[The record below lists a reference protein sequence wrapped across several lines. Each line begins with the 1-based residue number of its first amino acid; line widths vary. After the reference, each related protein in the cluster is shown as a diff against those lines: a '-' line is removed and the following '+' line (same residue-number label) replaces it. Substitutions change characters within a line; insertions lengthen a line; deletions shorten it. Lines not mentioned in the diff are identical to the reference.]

1 MWLRSRIAVV
11 LYLGFLAFTVHLAY
25 ENPFYNWD
33 LLAYVGCATSLHESN
48 PVKIHAAAYD
58 QALRELPEDEFNE
71 LAKRGEFRQDVTSDA
86 FHFTE
91 QLPFYSTRPAY
102 IWALLLTHG
111 LGFTYIQATRLVSP
125 VACSLLALTLFVW
138 TRGYVGDVRA
148 AILSGLLL
156 VSEPILAAGRTGSSD
171 ALSGFMLLLGFYL
184 IVERSR
190 LLLGLILLL
199 GSLFARTDN
208 VVFVAVVLAYCAYS
222 PQHAN
227 SGRAGGPG
235 LAPERVRLPKYAAV
249 VLLAVAVA
257 AVVAINHFSGNYGYA
272 MLLRNTIDA
281 VPNPGELSVS
291 LSRDDYLSLW
301 SEIPGNLIE
310 GTFAVFALLGLVVL
324 FSGRARERMRHA
336 VIMVFIAVAVRLF
349 LYPHIEDR
357 YFIAAY
363 SIIAAAC
370 IATFAAPSH
379 KEFPTSPRTA

>member
-1 MWLRSRIAVV
+1 MSCTSASWHSRSTSLTKIRSTT
-11 LYLGFLAFTVHLAY
+11 GTC
-25 ENPFYNWD
+25 WRTS
-33 LLAYVGCATSLHESN
+33 GATSLHESN

-102 IWALLLTHG
+102 IWALLLTHE

-125 VACSLLALTLFVW
+125 VGCALLALTLFVW

-156 VSEPILAAGRTGSSD
+156 VSEPILAAGRTASPD
-171 ALSGFMLLLGFYL
+171 ALSGF
-184 IVERSR
+184 V
-190 LLLGLILLL
+190 LLL
-199 GSLFARTDN
+199 GSPFARTDN
-208 VVFVAVVLAYCAYS
+208 VVFVAVVLAYCAFS

-227 SGRAGGPG
+227 SGRAGDPG

-249 VLLAVAVA
+249 VLLALAVA

-310 GTFAVFALLGLVVL
+310 GTFAVFVLLGLVVL

-336 VIMVFIAVAVRLF
+336 VIMVFIAVSVRLF

-363 SIIAAAC
+363 SIIAAAS